1 MSVSFR
7 QLLRG
12 GYHHAADR
20 LARGSRGPTPPI
32 FGYCHRFFAVDQ
44 VLTRS
49 CTATAIRI
57 LSISG
62 SDHRALVTDI
72 VVQRGQPLHGKQQ
85 LSLLQLTTLVL
96 LRHRNVL

>member
-44 VLTRS
+44 S
-49 CTATAIRI
+49 SPAA
-57 LSISG
+57 
-62 SDHRALVTDI
+62 AL
-72 VVQRGQPLHGKQQ
+72 RQP
-85 LSLLQLTTLVL
+85 SAS
-96 LRHRNVL
+96 

>member
-44 VLTRS
+44 ILTRD
-49 CTATAIRI
+49 CTATAVRT
-57 LSISG
+57 LSMPG
-62 SDHRALVTDI
+62 SDTVRWSPTSSYSAVNRFTA
-72 VVQRGQPLHGKQQ
+72 KQ